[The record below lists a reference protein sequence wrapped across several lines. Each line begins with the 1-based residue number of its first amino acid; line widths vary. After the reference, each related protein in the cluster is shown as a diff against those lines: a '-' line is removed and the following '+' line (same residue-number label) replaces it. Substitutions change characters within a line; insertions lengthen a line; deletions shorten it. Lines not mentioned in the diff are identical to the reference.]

1 MILLTGQSLQWFSER
16 MNDCKGFSSIR
27 YTAFRAVNSRSEGP
41 PCAAFF
47 VAFIFRPRRGE
58 RSVSGE
64 LVEYRNIAII
74 SHVDHGKTTLVDG
87 LLRQT
92 LELGHGQEISERA
105 MDSNVL
111 ERERGITILAKNT
124 AVEYEGVKINIV
136 DTPGHTDFGGEVERV
151 LGMVD
156 GCLLLV
162 DAADGPMPQTRF
174 VLRKAIELGLKPIV
188 VVNKVDRPDARPDEV
203 VNLTFDLMADLG
215 ASDEQLD
222 FPILYTVAREGRAFK
237 DLDEPQDDMR
247 ELFETVLEEIPVP
260 EVDLTAPFQMLVTNL
275 DYSEYLGRIVVGRV
289 RRGEVR
295 RGESV
300 NLIHKDGTMTRT
312 RVVQPFTHLGLQR
325 IEVEEVGA
333 GDIVALSGI
342 ENAQIGETIADLDV
356 PEALPAISV
365 DEPTVSMT
373 FGPSTSPFAGREG
386 KYVTSRHLRDRLKRE
401 VQTNVSLRVEE
412 WRPDEF
418 EVSGRGELH
427 LSILLETMRREG
439 YEVQVGAPRV
449 IVREVEGKE
458 CEPFEHLV
466 IDVPERFAST
476 VIGVLSGRKGQLV
489 DVEPQGSRTRIE
501 FEIPAR
507 ALFGFRTQFL
517 SMTQGEGIMSHVF
530 DGYAPWAGDLK
541 TRQNGSLVASESG
554 SAFAYSIWKLQDRG
568 DFFITPATQ
577 VYVGMV
583 VGENNR
589 TGDLNVNVC
598 KNKKLTNVRS
608 SGADDALNLTPVRK
622 LTLEDALEYISEDE
636 LVEITPKSIRL
647 RKKILEPGMR
657 K

>member
-1 MILLTGQSLQWFSER
+1 L
-16 MNDCKGFSSIR
+16 
-27 YTAFRAVNSRSEGP
+27 
-41 PCAAFF
+41 
-47 VAFIFRPRRGE
+47 
-58 RSVSGE
+58 
-64 LVEYRNIAII
+64 EYRNIAII

-92 LELGHGQEISERA
+92 LELGHGQQISDRA

-162 DAADGPMPQTRF
+162 DAAEGPMPQTRF

-188 VVNKVDRPDARPDEV
+188 VVNKVDRADARPDEV
-203 VNLTFDLMADLG
+203 VDLTFDLMADLG

-222 FPILYTVAREGRAFK
+222 FPILYAVAREGKAFK
-237 DLDEPQDDMR
+237 DLDEPRDDMS
-247 ELFETVLEEIPVP
+247 ELFETVLEEIPAP

-295 RGESV
+295 RGEFV

-312 RVVQPFTHLGLQR
+312 RVIQPFTHLGLQR
-325 IEVEEVGA
+325 IEAEEVGA

-342 ENAQIGETIADLDV
+342 ENAQIGETIADEAE

-386 KYVTSRHLRDRLKRE
+386 RFVTSRHLRDRLKRE

-412 WRPDEF
+412 LRPDEF

-449 IVREVEGKE
+449 IVREVEGKKY
-458 CEPFEHLV
+458 EPFEHLV

-476 VIGVLSGRKGQLV
+476 VIGVISGRKGQLV
-489 DVEPQGSRTRIE
+489 DVEPQGSRTRVE

-530 DGYAPWAGDLK
+530 DGYAPWAGDFK
-541 TRQNGSLVASESG
+541 TRRNGSLVASEAG

-568 DFFITPATQ
+568 DFFITPATE

-589 TGDLNVNVC
+589 DNDLNVNVC

-608 SGADDALNLTPVRK
+608 AGADDALNLTPARK
-622 LTLEDALEYISEDE
+622 LTLEDALEYIGEDE

>member
-1 MILLTGQSLQWFSER
+1 V
-16 MNDCKGFSSIR
+16 D
-27 YTAFRAVNSRSEGP
+27 
-41 PCAAFF
+41 
-47 VAFIFRPRRGE
+47 
-58 RSVSGE
+58 
-64 LVEYRNIAII
+64 YRNIAII
-74 SHVDHGKTTLVDG
+74 SHVDHGKTTLVDA

-92 LELGHGQEISERA
+92 LELGHGQEIAERA

-111 ERERGITILAKNT
+111 EKERGITILAKNT
-124 AVEYEGVKINIV
+124 AVEYGGVKINIV

-162 DAADGPMPQTRF
+162 DAAEGPMPQTRF

-188 VVNKVDRPDARPDEV
+188 VINKIDRQDARPEEV
-203 VNLTFDLMADLG
+203 VDLTFDLMADLG

-222 FPILYTVAREGRAFK
+222 FPILYAVAREGRAFK
-237 DLDEPQDDMR
+237 DMDAPRDDME
-247 ELFETVLEEIPVP
+247 ELFETVLEEIPAP
-260 EVDLTAPFQMLVTNL
+260 GTDLEAPFQMLVTNL
-275 DYSEYLGRIVVGRV
+275 DYSDYLGRIVIGRV
-289 RRGEVR
+289 QRGEVR
-295 RGESV
+295 KGEFA
-300 NLIHKDGTMTRT
+300 NLVHKNGTMTKT

-325 IEVEEVGA
+325 IEADTVGA

-342 ENAQIGETIADLDV
+342 EDAQIGETVADLAD
-356 PEALPAISV
+356 PEALPIITV

-373 FGPSTSPFAGREG
+373 FGPNTSPFAGKEG
-386 KYVTSRHLRDRLKRE
+386 RYVTSRHLRNRLMRE

-412 WRPDEF
+412 LSPEEF

-439 YEVQVGAPRV
+439 YEVQVGSPRV
-449 IVREVEGKE
+449 IVREIEGRKH
-458 CEPFEHLV
+458 EPFEHLV
-466 IDVPERFAST
+466 LDVPERFSST
-476 VIGVLSGRKGQLV
+476 IIGTLSGRKGQLV

-501 FEIPAR
+501 FKIPAR

-541 TRQNGSLVASESG
+541 TRTNGSMVASEAG
-554 SAFAYSIWKLQDRG
+554 TAYAYSIWKLQERG
-568 DFFITPATQ
+568 VFFIQPATD

-583 VGENNR
+583 VGSYSREN
-589 TGDLNVNVC
+589 DLNVNVC

-622 LTLEDALEYISEDE
+622 LTLEDALEYIGEDE
-636 LVEITPKSIRL
+636 LVEITPESIRL
-647 RKKILEPGMR
+647 RKKVLEPGMR